1 MHITINTDEP
11 LSDVDKAVLA
21 VLAGTPTAPA
31 PAAAKKAVAPAPAVT
46 KVADAVAL
54 ATKMIADGESV
65 KVKAALKDVGAERV
79 STLELDQV
87 PGFMSALDAS

>member
-1 MHITINTDEP
+1 
-11 LSDVDKAVLA
+11 VLA

-46 KVADAVAL
+46 KVAEPEPEPDLIGSATVADAVAL